1 MRNLN
6 MATSLMVLP
15 CPRSMPWMTT
25 QGDLDVSILIEVAT
39 MTVLMEPP
47 LTIDSW
53 KMRFMFRFMR
63 MLNAIKQESFQR
75 ASVEHIYPQEKR
87 SLAVPIYAGAR
98 SKLSGN
104 PFERASVE
112 LINHRRS
119 EILLLLTDALQ
130 VELTS
135 ASQMRGRTTEIVRLA
150 TGL

>member
-25 QGDLDVSILIEVAT
+25 QGDLDSR
-39 MTVLMEPP
+39 
-47 LTIDSW
+47 

-135 ASQMRGRTTEIVRLA
+135 ASQMRGRTKEIVRLA